1 MFQRADEVPG
11 VPVESSYDSALAQGH
26 STGAIPLQE
35 VCPQT
40 LWEMAFPALKN
51 GEWKKAFPVIPSLL
65 IFRQLIYVGGLCYSR
80 PMVRNRPQRR

>member
-1 MFQRADEVPG
+1 MKFRVFPWK
-11 VPVESSYDSALAQGH
+11 ALWLSFGTGTF
-26 STGAIPLQE
+26 TGAIPLQE

-40 LWEMAFPALKN
+40 LWEMAFPALEN